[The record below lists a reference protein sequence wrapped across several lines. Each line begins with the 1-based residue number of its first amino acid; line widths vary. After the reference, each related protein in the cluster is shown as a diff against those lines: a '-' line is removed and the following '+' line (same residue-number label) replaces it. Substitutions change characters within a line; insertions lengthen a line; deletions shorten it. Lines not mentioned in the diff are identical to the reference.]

1 VVVSYSQRRVLAIPS
16 AEAGQSPTLLVCVL
30 DPALTPLDNSPW
42 RMGIMQIQ
50 KTEEDLRVLLPNNP
64 FVPPK
69 GDVCFINNLPPE
81 LLSRIFEV
89 GSADDDSEDE
99 DDMAPDYWLHLL
111 DAKGADEK
119 DTHDSDVEMKDELE
133 DGDEDGDGDGDEEET
148 DDSDDS
154 DATGSTDFSPL
165 RRSFQTV
172 VSLVC
177 SHWRNVAFS
186 TPSLWTTIEVTPEA
200 HPPYQPVSMW
210 LERSKGLPI
219 DICVDCER
227 LEAEPPSDADI
238 KFLFSLLVPHI
249 HRWRTMEVS
258 VEEYHHMYVFLSA
271 VSDPSIPAAPQ
282 LTTLELYHHEETEEF
297 DSFGMSG
304 QLTLFGGSAPLLTRL
319 VLWGV
324 PVDWNQPWIASASN
338 LTDLELAFHPED
350 ARPSWA
356 QISSI
361 LRGASALEKLSLRMS
376 GPSGDPPEW
385 LIEPTSES
393 PADLNAPVQLPQVT
407 DFILAFH
414 SQARAIG
421 LLHKF
426 YLPALK
432 NLVLDF
438 DDGDYT
444 EFVHELAGPAT
455 SLSLPSV
462 QEQPR
467 SLLSNLESLKIAG
480 LPCRTECVE
489 TLYGELQNL
498 TSLNLSLSY
507 LPEVFVDLLCSP
519 RIATGR
525 HYIWLPRLVTLFV
538 SGTSSDVL
546 REIVERRIDAGVP
559 LNSLY
564 VEESCEVA
572 AEDLEWLKE
581 NLKTFEFFE
590 GSDDEDEIDFEDLNE
605 EVDEWSDMD

>member
-1 VVVSYSQRRVLAIPS
+1 
-16 AEAGQSPTLLVCVL
+16 
-30 DPALTPLDNSPW
+30 
-42 RMGIMQIQ
+42 MGIMQTQ
-50 KTEEDLRVLLPNNP
+50 KADEDLRVPLPNNP

-99 DDMAPDYWLHLL
+99 DDIAPDYWLHFL
-111 DAKGADEK
+111 DAKGADGK
-119 DTHDSDVEMKDELE
+119 DTQDSDVEMKRELE
-133 DGDEDGDGDGDEEET
+133 DGDEDEEET
-148 DDSDDS
+148 DDEEDS
-154 DATGSTDFSPL
+154 DATGSSDFSPSSL
-165 RRSFQTV
+165 SFQTI

-177 SHWRNVAFS
+177 RHWRNVAFS
-186 TPSLWTTIEVTPEA
+186 TPFLWTTIEVTPEA
-200 HPPYQPVSMW
+200 RPPYEPVSMW
-210 LERSKGLPI
+210 LQRSKGLPI

-227 LEAEPPSDADI
+227 LEVEPPSNADL

-249 HRWRTMEVS
+249 HRWRTMEIS
-258 VEEYHHMYVFLSA
+258 VEEYRHMYVFLSA
-271 VSDPSIPAAPQ
+271 VSDPSILAAPQ

-297 DSFGMSG
+297 DSVDTGMSG
-304 QLTLFGGSAPLLTRL
+304 QLPLFGGSAPLLTRL

-324 PVDWNQPWIASASN
+324 PIDWNQPWIASASN

-356 QISSI
+356 QFDTI
-361 LRGASALEKLSLRMS
+361 LRGASTLEKLSLRMS
-376 GPSGDPPEW
+376 GPSGEPPEW
-385 LIEPTSES
+385 LIEPTPES
-393 PADLNAPVQLPQVT
+393 PADLNAPIQLPHVT

-444 EFVHELAGPAT
+444 EFAYELAGPAT
-455 SLSLPSV
+455 SSSLPSV

-480 LPCRTECVE
+480 LPCRPECVE

-507 LPEVFVDLLCSP
+507 LPEAFVNLLCSP
-519 RIATGR
+519 RMAAG
-525 HYIWLPRLVTLFV
+525 HYIWLPRLVTLYV

-546 REIVERRIDAGVP
+546 REVVQKRKDAGVP

-564 VEESCEVA
+564 VEESCDVDN
-572 AEDLEWLKE
+572 EDVEWLKE

-590 GSDDEDEIDFEDLNE
+590 GSDDEDVIDFEDSNE